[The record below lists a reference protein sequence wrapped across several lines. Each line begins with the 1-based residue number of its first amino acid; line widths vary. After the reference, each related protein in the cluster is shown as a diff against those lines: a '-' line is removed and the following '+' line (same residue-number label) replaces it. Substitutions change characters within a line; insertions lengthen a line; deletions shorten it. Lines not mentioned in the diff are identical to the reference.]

1 MIGVKGAAMGEKLVL
16 DGVDKSFFWEGA
28 DVEVLKN
35 FSLYVNDFEFV
46 SLLGPSGCGKST
58 VLKLIS
64 GLIQPDRGSITYS
77 PHLKKVSFMPQDDLL
92 LPWRTVMENACIPLE
107 IAGVSKKEAKH
118 RAGKLLDLFGLA
130 GFENSYPSQLSGGMR
145 QRVAVMRTFLH
156 QGDIFLLDEPFGR
169 LDALTRLKMQMWL
182 LKVWQE
188 FRQSVL
194 FVTHDIEEAIFLSDR
209 IYLMTERPGTVKE
222 EVYVNLPRPRGEEIL
237 TSPEFVAQKKL
248 ILSML

>member
-1 MIGVKGAAMGEKLVL
+1 MGEKLIL
-16 DGVDKSFFWEGA
+16 DRVNKSFFWEGS
-28 DVEVLKN
+28 DVVVLQN
-35 FSLYVNDFEFV
+35 CSLYVNDFEFV

-58 VLKLIS
+58 VLNLVS
-64 GLIQPDRGSITYS
+64 GLIKPDHGTVFFAPS
-77 PHLKKVSFMPQDDLL
+77 LKKVSFMPQDDLL
-92 LPWRTVMENACIPLE
+92 LPWRTVIENACIPLE
-107 IAGVSKKEAKH
+107 IAGVSKNKARE
-118 RAGKLLDLFGLA
+118 RAGELMELFGLE

-182 LKVWQE
+182 MQVWQE

-209 IYLMTERPGTVKE
+209 IYLMSERPGTVKE
-222 EVYVNLPRPRGEEIL
+222 EVKVILPRPREEEML
-237 TSPEFVAQKKL
+237 TSPEFVAQKKH
-248 ILSML
+248 ILSLL